1 MTEEERKAITD
12 ALQAIAS
19 ALSFCDTDMELVMRD
34 RINAVYEA
42 IGKLRGKGVLE

>member
-19 ALSFCDTDMELVMRD
+19 AITFCETDMELVIRD
-34 RINAVYEA
+34 RLEAVHEA
-42 IGKLRGKGVLE
+42 IGKLRGEGE